1 MEVMADFNAK
11 EFFELGLKIADAHDN
26 ECGYR
31 TAIGRV
37 YYACHLIGSD
47 ATEQKGWFPN
57 RTNKAADH
65 SALYRALR
73 TWGPRGVGDK
83 LRDLLELREHADY
96 HIKKRSTDKCRYCDS
111 VPEGANLVGKQTWE
125 RAKSIASNIL
135 PKLENIYPQQHK

>member
-1 MEVMADFNAK
+1 MADFNAK

-37 YYACHLIGSD
+37 YYACYLIGSD

-57 RTNKAADH
+57 RTYSAADH
-65 SALYRALR
+65 SALCRVLKAQGL
-73 TWGPRGVGDK
+73 RGVGDK

-96 HIKKRSTDKCRYCDS
+96 HIKKRPTDKCRYCENMTGGVS
-111 VPEGANLVGKQTWE
+111 LVDKRTWE
-125 RAKSIASNIL
+125 RAKSIASDIL
-135 PKLENIYPQQHK
+135 PKLEDIYPQQHK

>member
-1 MEVMADFNAK
+1 MADFNAK
-11 EFFELGLKIADAHDN
+11 EFFELGLKIAHAHDN

-37 YYACHLIGSD
+37 YYACFLIGSD

-57 RTNKAADH
+57 RTYRAADH
-65 SALYRALR
+65 SALCRALKAY
-73 TWGPRGVGDK
+73 GPRGVGDK

-96 HIKKRSTDKCRYCDS
+96 HIKKRPTDKCRYCDNMTGGVS
-111 VPEGANLVGKQTWE
+111 LVDKGTWE

-135 PKLENIYPQQHK
+135 PKLEGIYPQQQHK